1 MEEMKWGECY
11 AQHQSSVN
19 PARTGLGL
27 FIICGIFVSY
37 LPQFTKIVRLKSSRG
52 ISAEF
57 LLIGCAG
64 GGASLSNIVL
74 LQSTVWT
81 PFVCFENT
89 LGLTQ
94 IFIQAGCFWI
104 FVFLFIAYFPHHD
117 CMDDESEIVEDTT
130 TQQQQQQLSDAVEIT
145 ESTTPSGAAYI
156 RALKMI
162 NLSILIL
169 LAFAF
174 ISAVTLYSL
183 SQAWLVFVASVFGV
197 LSALSSLVLFLPQ
210 IFETVKLKSAGALS
224 IPTLVMQVPGNFLF
238 ALSISLAPG
247 ANFTSYAP
255 LLISGV
261 LQFVLLALCLH
272 YNKTTVVQ
280 GREEEREALLD

>member
-11 AQHQSSVN
+11 AQHQSAVN
-19 PARTGLGL
+19 PARMGLGL
-27 FIICGIFVSY
+27 FVICGIFVSY
-37 LPQFTKIVRLKSSRG
+37 LPQFAKIVRLKSSRG

-74 LQSTVWT
+74 LQSAVWT

-94 IFIQAGCFWI
+94 IFIQAACFWV
-104 FVFLFIAYFPHHD
+104 FVFLFIAYFPHHE
-117 CMDDESEIVEDTT
+117 CSDDESEIIEDPN
-130 TQQQQQQLSDAVEIT
+130 TQQQQRQSVGVEIT

-162 NLSILIL
+162 NLSILII

-183 SQAWLVFVASVFGV
+183 SPAWVVFIASGFGV
-197 LSALSSLVLFLPQ
+197 LSAVSSLVLFVPQ

-224 IPTLVMQVPGNFLF
+224 IPTLMMQVPGNFLF

-255 LLISGV
+255 LLISGM

-272 YNKTTVVQ
+272 YSKATVVQ
-280 GREEEREALLD
+280 SGEEEREALLD